1 VPSTILISFAYSYD
15 VAGNLTTTTQ
25 TVGFD
30 VITTTNVYD
39 GLNRPIE
46 VSQSGAAVRGLKAN
60 YAYSPTG
67 EVTSIQRYQ
76 RETRGTEHID
86 GGVDGSVYARTFS
99 VVAVPGRIKVIVRAE
114 L

>member
-1 VPSTILISFAYSYD
+1 LLSEEAKSATHNRDSFAYSYD
-15 VAGNLTTTTQ
+15 VAGNLTTTQ
-25 TVGFD
+25 TVGSD

-39 GLNRPIE
+39 GINRPIE

-67 EVTSIQRYQ
+67 EVTSIQRYLFPA
-76 RETRGTEHID
+76 EL
-86 GGVDGSVYARTFS
+86 S
-99 VVAVPGRIKVIVRAE
+99 VPGRIKVIVRAE